1 MLAEHE
7 KGLIRRCLDAVR
19 QGMPGFTSRQ
29 SQLRMMAAVAHA
41 LATIGDEA
49 GRAQG
54 AHLAVIEAG
63 TGTGK
68 TLGYLL
74 PALVLAHLRGKHLVV
89 ASSTVALQEQLL
101 HKDVPALRQCL
112 PFEVRCVLAK
122 GRARYVCPMRLE
134 TGERA
139 DAVLPEDPDAAE
151 HNDAQAG
158 RTIKV
163 RLLGRLAK
171 AFAEG
176 TWSGDRDTWPSAIP
190 DADWRA
196 VSTDRQGCLGGKCPR
211 INCCPFYLARQE
223 MKDADL
229 IVANHDLLLAAADM
243 EPGAVLPDLAETML
257 VLDEAHGLPAKVVG
271 HCASRHSLK
280 GAQVWTERAAVL
292 AADAATAL
300 RLDEALKE
308 AVTSASLVLD
318 ERLGALHA
326 AITEDCHFEGRNP
339 VWRCPHGLLPERWRE
354 IGIGLAQAAEA
365 MTRAVQAMREAV
377 VVAAGDRLA
386 QAQAFLTGLGFYLGK
401 LGHVEQTWAW
411 MLSDDVARVLPTAR
425 WVECRVGAA
434 HAMDYLVCAAPIGG
448 GERLRALL
456 WERTG
461 AVVLTS
467 ATLRACGRFEPFL
480 EECGLLTYPALLR
493 LDVPSPF
500 DYARRATLHVPRV
513 QAHPRD
519 AVAHT
524 QEVLERLPALLQSEP
539 GALVL
544 FASGR
549 QMKAVYEG
557 LPEPFRSRVLMQGLL
572 SRPELIARHK
582 QRVDR
587 GEPSVLFG
595 LAGLAEGVD
604 LPGHYCTHVVVAKLP
619 FAVPSSPM
627 EQARREWVERQGRS
641 AFMVLSVPEVGI
653 RLAQAVGRLLRTDE
667 DSGTVTVF
675 DPRLGDTHWGRQLLR
690 GLPPFRMVVGE
701 TRATQLPASAP
712 MA

>member
-1 MLAEHE
+1 MW
-7 KGLIRRCLDAVR
+7 I
-19 QGMPGFTSRQ
+19 
-29 SQLRMMAAVAHA
+29 
-41 LATIGDEA
+41 
-49 GRAQG
+49 
-54 AHLAVIEAG
+54 
-63 TGTGK
+63 
-68 TLGYLL
+68 
-74 PALVLAHLRGKHLVV
+74 
-89 ASSTVALQEQLL
+89 
-101 HKDVPALRQCL
+101 
-112 PFEVRCVLAK
+112 
-122 GRARYVCPMRLE
+122 
-134 TGERA
+134 
-139 DAVLPEDPDAAE
+139 
-151 HNDAQAG
+151 
-158 RTIKV
+158 
-163 RLLGRLAK
+163 
-171 AFAEG
+171 
-176 TWSGDRDTWPSAIP
+176 
-190 DADWRA
+190 
-196 VSTDRQGCLGGKCPR
+196 
-211 INCCPFYLARQE
+211 
-223 MKDADL
+223 
-229 IVANHDLLLAAADM
+229 
-243 EPGAVLPDLAETML
+243 
-257 VLDEAHGLPAKVVG
+257 
-271 HCASRHSLK
+271 
-280 GAQVWTERAAVL
+280 ERAAAL
-292 AADAATAL
+292 AEDAATAF

-308 AVTSASLVLD
+308 TVTSASLVLD
-318 ERLGALHA
+318 ERLDALHA
-326 AITEDCHFEGRNP
+326 AISEDCHFEGRDA

-354 IGIGLAQAAEA
+354 IGMGLAQAAEA

-377 VVAAGDRLA
+377 VAAVGDRPA
-386 QAQAFLTGLGFYLGK
+386 QVQAFLTGLGFYLGK

-411 MLSDDVARVLPTAR
+411 MLSDDVARALPTAR
-425 WVECRVGAA
+425 WIECHAGAA

-480 EECGLLTYPALLR
+480 DECGLLAYPALLR

-513 QAHPRD
+513 KSHPRD

-557 LPEPFRSRVLMQGLL
+557 LPESFRSRVLMQGQI

-587 GEPSVLFG
+587 GESSVLFG
-595 LAGLAEGVD
+595 LASLAEGVD

-675 DPRLGDTHWGRQLLR
+675 DPRLGNTHWGRQLLR

-701 TRATQLPASAP
+701 TRPTQLPVSVP